1 MRKHLITYEL
11 IRKYRPCEEGAAHF
25 RTLFPEGAVPT
36 QEFCNQYA
44 QALDFRWAAK
54 NLLTNAEYS
63 RFERLAMAARAEF
76 DDIALPAYAAYNAVH
91 GPAWQQYLRNLRR
104 ADIVDAWSVLQKG
117 LAPAQ
122 EAQNAALLPALEAL
136 DRAIARAFGAIWC
149 QENT

>member
-1 MRKHLITYEL
+1 MLITYEL

-44 QALDFRWAAK
+44 QVLDFRWAAE
-54 NLLTNAEYS
+54 NMLTRAE
-63 RFERLAMAARAEF
+63 FERFTRLTMAARAEF
-76 DDIALPAYAAYNAVH
+76 DDIALPAYAAYDAVH
-91 GPAWQQYLRNLRR
+91 GPAWKEYLRNLRR
-104 ADIVDAWSVLQKG
+104 DGMVDAWSVLQKT

-122 EAQNAALLPALEAL
+122 EAQNAALLPALEEL

-149 QENT
+149 QENP